1 MDQTRQM
8 TAMQAP
14 HPDIAAWEQ
23 PPKILV
29 VDEEPLNVQVLCEV
43 LADFGQISFATS
55 GAKALELAERERPDL
70 VLLDVMMPE
79 MDGYTVCIE
88 MKARDRTRDIPVIF
102 VTALGMDDDEAK
114 GIELGA
120 IDYITKPFSAPVVR
134 ARVRS
139 QLVLKRYR
147 DYLSQVA
154 YIDGLTGVP
163 NRRNFDDR
171 IDAAWRDS
179 VLRNR
184 PLSLALIDIDFFKQ
198 YNDHF
203 GHGAGDECL
212 MRVAGALKTAAQA
225 FSGFIARYGGEEFA
239 CILEGTDEVVA
250 AERAEKLRAAVEAQ
264 AMGHA
269 PTAGNSI
276 VTVSVGTAARNPQSD
291 ETLRDMFQRAD
302 NNLYAAKRLGRNCVI
317 SG

>member
-1 MDQTRQM
+1 MVQTEQ
-8 TAMQAP
+8 TTEMQAP
-14 HPDIAAWEQ
+14 HPDIAAWEN
-23 PPKILV
+23 PPRILV
-29 VDEEPLNVQVLCEV
+29 VDDEPLNVQVLCEV
-43 LADFGQISFATS
+43 LADFGQTSFATG

-70 VLLDVMMPE
+70 ILLDVMMPE
-79 MDGYTVCIE
+79 MYGYSVCIE
-88 MKARDRTRDIPVIF
+88 LKARDRTRDIPIIF

-179 VLRNR
+179 VLRNS
-184 PLSLALIDIDFFKQ
+184 PLSLALVDIDFFKQ
-198 YNDHF
+198 YNDHY
-203 GHGAGDECL
+203 GHGPGDECL
-212 MRVAGALKTAAQA
+212 RRVAGALKIAAQPFNA
-225 FSGFIARYGGEEFA
+225 FIARYGGEEFA
-239 CILEGTDEVVA
+239 CILESTDEATA
-250 AERAEKLRAAVEAQ
+250 AERAERLRAAVEAQ
-264 AMGHA
+264 AMPHA
-269 PTAGNSI
+269 PEAGSEI
-276 VTVSVGTAARNPQSD
+276 VTVSIGTAARSLQSD